1 MPRIVIA
8 VVCAA
13 AACLLLAAPSP
24 AGSKSFKFEGRTS
37 QCPAD
42 QGRCGDVAIRLSGSL
57 RRVTTFFIEFQ
68 ARCENASTPVS
79 DAITARDIPAT
90 VAAHTVKFNTQDT
103 STLDLGNGYSGDV
116 TAQLAGR
123 IRAAS
128 GNGSGTL
135 QLDIAVKDGS
145 GRQVDTCSTGRLPVG
160 WKVKVV

>member
-1 MPRIVIA
+1 VVRIVIA
-8 VVCAA
+8 VACTAA
-13 AACLLLAAPSP
+13 ALLLLAAPGP
-24 AGSKSFKFEGRTS
+24 AASKSFKFEGRTS

-57 RRVTTFFIEFQ
+57 RRVTSFFIEFQ
-68 ARCENASTPVS
+68 ARCENASSPVS
-79 DAITARDIPAT
+79 DSITAHDIPTT
-90 VAAHTVKFNTQDT
+90 VAAHTVKFTAEDT
-103 STLDLGNGYSGDV
+103 STLDLGNGFTGDV
-116 TAQLAGR
+116 TAKLAGR

-135 QLDIAVKDGS
+135 ELDIAVKDGS